1 MQRVQIDNPID
12 RGLGDNDVV
21 HHGDHDD
28 AKHCDLDDAEHGDL
42 DDDKVSVVGWC
53 GACVAC
59 CFSGKGLCNLFGKLP
74 SVCKVNFSL
83 SYLALNLFRSIGNGT
98 GPFIKKPWRN
108 TATQVACP

>member
-1 MQRVQIDNPID
+1 MQRVQIDNHID
-12 RGLGDNDVV
+12 RDVGDNDVV

-28 AKHCDLDDAEHGDL
+28 VELGDL

-59 CFSGKGLCNLFGKLP
+59 CFSGKGLCTLFGKLP
-74 SVCKVNFSL
+74 SVCKVNFSFPC
-83 SYLALNLFRSIGNGT
+83 LASSLFRSIGNGT

>member
-1 MQRVQIDNPID
+1 MQRVQIDNHID

-21 HHGDHDD
+21 HLGDHDYVV
-28 AKHCDLDDAEHGDL
+28 HHDDHH
-42 DDDKVSVVGWC
+42 DDKVSVVGWC

-59 CFSGKGLCNLFGKLP
+59 CFSGKGLCTLFGKLP
-74 SVCKVNFSL
+74 SVCKVNFSYP
-83 SYLALNLFRSIGNGT
+83 YLALNLFRSIGNGT